1 MEIIGVQRVDYTS
14 KKSGRPVKGWR
25 VYYSEPRDGVV
36 GVRCDSEFVS
46 EDAGAAFFALFG
58 YNLSD
63 CIGVSAD
70 FVYRRFGNNV
80 SVEGIRSL

>member
-1 MEIIGVQRVDYTS
+1 MEIIGVQRIDYTS

-46 EDAGAAFFALFG
+46 EDAGAAFFGLFG
-58 YNLSD
+58 SNLSE
-63 CIGVSAD
+63 CIGLSIE
-70 FVYRRFGNNV
+70 FLYRRYGNNLTV
-80 SVEGIRSL
+80 DGIRSL